1 MALIDTHTD
10 DLEPDA
16 PSAKV
21 KKERPLLRLAGVWRS
36 YPSGDHPIDALKNI
50 NLTIRAGE
58 MVAIIG
64 QSGSGKSTLMNIL
77 GCLDKPTQG
86 KYRVAGRN
94 VRKMTPDELA
104 ALRREHFGFIFQR
117 YHLLPDLDARGNV
130 EVPAVYAGRSAR
142 ARRDRSTALLGRLGL
157 ADRMT
162 HHPNQLSGGQQQRV
176 SVARALM
183 NGGHVILADEP
194 TGALDTKSGVEMMKI
209 LKELNAEGHTIIL
222 VTHDPKVAQNARRI
236 IEISDGEII
245 SDLPNGEQIA
255 PVTSATLGK
264 MPGKESW
271 TAMADRLGD
280 ALRMALLAMNA
291 HRLRTVLTMLGI
303 IIGIASVVSILSI
316 VGGAQKS
323 IMSSVGSM
331 GADTVNIFAGN
342 SAGDV
347 RASQVQSLKPSDLPA
362 LASQPYVDAVS
373 PTIGASRVIRYG
385 AVTGQGSVTGVGDQ
399 YFRVQNTKIAL
410 GRVFDAGA
418 VATAAQEAV
427 IDDNTAKKLFD
438 TGNPIGQVI
447 LLGDVPVHV
456 VGVTAKAEGMSAMFQ
471 GSNLQVWIP
480 YTTLM
485 ARMVRQPNV
494 SQISVR
500 LADGASASAAEKAIV
515 AALKAQHGKQ
525 DFFVMS
531 SDTMRQQL
539 GQITLIFS
547 VLFGSIGGISLLV
560 GGIGVMNIML
570 VSVSERTREIGV
582 RTAVGARQSDIMSQ
596 FMIEAVLVCL
606 IGGSLGVALSLTIGL
621 VFSLF
626 VKSFELV
633 YSPWSI
639 LAAFGVSTLI
649 GLVFGWLPAR
659 NAAAL
664 DPVDALAR
672 E

>member
-1 MALIDTHTD
+1 VAVIDAQAGSEDVDASPAL
-10 DLEPDA
+10 
-16 PSAKV
+16 V

-86 KYRVAGRN
+86 RYRVAGRN
-94 VRKMTPDELA
+94 VQKMTPDELA

-142 ARRDRSTALLGRLGL
+142 NRRDRSTALLGRLGL

-255 PVTSATLGK
+255 PVAPATLGK

-271 TAMADRLGD
+271 AAILDRLGD

-347 RASQVQSLKPSDLPA
+347 RAGQVQSLKPSDLPA
-362 LASQPYVDAVS
+362 LAGQPYVDSVS

-385 AVTGQGSVTGVGDQ
+385 AVTGTGSVTGVGDQ

-438 TGNPIGQVI
+438 TDNPIGQVI
-447 LLGDVPVHV
+447 ILGDVPVHV
-456 VGVTAKAEGMSAMFQ
+456 VGVTAKAEGMTAMFQ

-515 AALKAQHGKQ
+515 GALKTQHGKQ

-606 IGGSLGVALSLTIGL
+606 IGGSLGVGLSLTIGL
-621 VFSLF
+621 IFSLF
-626 VKSFELV
+626 VKSFQLV